1 VVYRSTTSA
10 SIKLCPGAAEV
21 RVLGHVAP
29 EARVHGCIRFCPGP
43 AKPRPARSPAISAL
57 DLADARLLEEETDGA
72 SQEVLAG
79 PSRCLGVGHHG
90 EQALRETPVVFIVVL
105 AARLLP

>member
-1 VVYRSTTSA
+1 MA
-10 SIKLCPGAAEV
+10 
-21 RVLGHVAP
+21 
-29 EARVHGCIRFCPGP
+29 IRFCPGP
-43 AKPRPARSPAISAL
+43 RKAAPARSPAISAP

-90 EQALRETPVVFIVVL
+90 EQALRESRVFRVVL
-105 AARLLP
+105 AAAM